1 MNVLESFSL
10 KGKTALLTGGAG
22 KYGRQIMTALAE
34 AGAETYIASR
44 NLEAL
49 DEVASH
55 ERAYGHSVTAL
66 QLDLGDEKSIFA
78 LHQEIM
84 RRSGKI
90 DVLINNAVTRSATN
104 GWNNPLE
111 EFDLSLH
118 VNASALFTIT
128 RIFAEEMKKSQSGSI
143 INIGSMMGMVGVEMG
158 NYGNTGMNAN
168 PSPIYF
174 YEKGGM
180 INFTRWAASIL
191 GSANIRVNCV
201 SPGGLFTP
209 DLPSQFVKNYSDRTQ
224 LGRMAND
231 TDLKGIIVFLASDA
245 SKYIT
250 GTNIP
255 ADGGYTAK

>member
-49 DEVASH
+49 EEVASH
-55 ERAYGHSVTAL
+55 ERAKGHSVTAL
-66 QLDLGDEKSIFA
+66 QLDLGDEKSIFT
-78 LHQEIM
+78 LQQEIM
-84 RRSGKI
+84 KRSGKI

-111 EFDLSLH
+111 EFGLSLH

-128 RIFAEEMKKSQSGSI
+128 RIFAEEMKKRQSGSI

-158 NYGNTGMNAN
+158 NYENT
-168 PSPIYF
+168 
-174 YEKGGM
+174 
-180 INFTRWAASIL
+180 
-191 GSANIRVNCV
+191 
-201 SPGGLFTP
+201 
-209 DLPSQFVKNYSDRTQ
+209 
-224 LGRMAND
+224 
-231 TDLKGIIVFLASDA
+231 
-245 SKYIT
+245 
-250 GTNIP
+250 
-255 ADGGYTAK
+255 